1 MIKVIQLTKKLSLQL
16 SARKVLANFTL
27 IDIRYDRFI
36 DYSVYFTFCNMT
48 LRFTYENEKQREAL
62 KNLHKCLSEMEDDI
76 EVI

>member
-1 MIKVIQLTKKLSLQL
+1 MIKTIQLTKKLTLLL

-36 DYSVYFTFCNMT
+36 DYSVYLTFCNMT
-48 LRFTYENEKQREAL
+48 LRFTYENEKQREAM
-62 KNLHKCLSEMEDDI
+62 KKLHKCLSEMEDDI